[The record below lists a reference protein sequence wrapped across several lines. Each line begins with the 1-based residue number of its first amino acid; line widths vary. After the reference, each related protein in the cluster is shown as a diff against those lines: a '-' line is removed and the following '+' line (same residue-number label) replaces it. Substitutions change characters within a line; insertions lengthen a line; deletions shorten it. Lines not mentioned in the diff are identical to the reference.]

1 MNCKRCG
8 SPISENDLF
17 CPKCG
22 YRGKLEEQK
31 LKIRQLKIKHRTAV
45 MAKSRSPLILI
56 TAILMTLMAVARL
69 LPLGYGDYSCLIDS
83 AFLIFAAVGF
93 WIVFGTKEHFQ
104 LAKSLRMASIYDAYV
119 RVLYTVGIIFGSI
132 SLALSVVGIFILAG
146 GTIIN
151 DSKTEP
157 VISAQALF
165 LLGMLLLIF
174 GACAIILAIAIREV
188 FAKRRAYFVKL
199 SRFIECGDYTDVKDA
214 SVSSYVL
221 AAAAVA
227 MGILSILMSV
237 QLVSSFNSL
246 ISMTS
251 DAIYD
256 MIVRAGMEADPDDA
270 LGFVG
275 TLELMSIFFD
285 ITQVIGVFVSTFYY
299 LVNLIVSYLSAIC
312 AVGGIALIV
321 LGAYLVV
328 SGIWM
333 SIVHSELEPTRR
345 EIDREN
351 IIRLDIDRRTKQAIA
366 EFAAERERLKAGGDE
381 SDATEGLAAEENTET
396 AVESIETIAE
406 EPIEEAA
413 DETDEETSESE
424 EIADEVNSNEP
435 IEVSFRDIT
444 DEPSAIDSDS
454 EEATV

>member
-1 MNCKRCG
+1 MNCKRCN
-8 SPISENDLF
+8 SPISENELF

-22 YRGKLEEQK
+22 YRGRLEEQK
-31 LKIRQLKIKHRTAV
+31 LKIRQLKIKHRSTV
-45 MAKSRSPLILI
+45 MAKSRSPFMLI
-56 TAILMTLMAVARL
+56 TAILVTLMAVARL
-69 LPLGYGDYSCLIDS
+69 LPLGYGDYSCLISS
-83 AFLIFAAVGF
+83 AFLILSAVGF
-93 WIVFGTKEHFQ
+93 WMAFGTKEHFQ

-132 SLALSVVGIFILAG
+132 TLALSVVGVFILAG
-146 GTIIN
+146 GTLLRN
-151 DSKTEP
+151 SRTEP

-165 LLGMLLLIF
+165 LLGMMLLIF
-174 GACAIILAIAIREV
+174 GACAIILAISIREV

-221 AAAAVA
+221 AAAAVV
-227 MGILSILMSV
+227 MGILSIFMAV
-237 QLVSSFNSL
+237 QLVSNFNSL

-256 MIVRAGMEADPDDA
+256 MIVRAGLEADPDNA

-299 LVNLIVSYLSAIC
+299 FVNLIISYLSAIC

-328 SGIWM
+328 SGIWI
-333 SIVHSELEPTRR
+333 STVHRELEPMRR

-381 SDATEGLAAEENTET
+381 SDATEGLAAEENAEG
-396 AVESIETIAE
+396 AVEPIETIAE
-406 EPIEEAA
+406 EPVEEIA
-413 DETDEETSESE
+413 DETDEEISEPE
-424 EIADEVNSNEP
+424 EASDEVKSNEP

-444 DEPSAIDSDS
+444 DEASTTDSDS
-454 EEATV
+454 DEAAV